1 MRQLLSILPPRMV
14 SRKWTCQLSSVHTLP
29 MRRRDAAFGHDG
41 VGLAEERLADERGL
55 HPGRARL
62 DGRAEPRPARPDDE
76 DVVLVGL
83 VALVRRH

>member
-14 SRKWTCQLSSVHTLP
+14 SRKWTCQLSSVQTLP
-29 MRRRDAAFGHDG
+29 IAAAMPPSAMTVCALPRSDLQMRA
-41 VGLAEERLADERGL
+41 VL

-62 DGRAEPRPARPDDE
+62 DGRAQPRAARPDDE